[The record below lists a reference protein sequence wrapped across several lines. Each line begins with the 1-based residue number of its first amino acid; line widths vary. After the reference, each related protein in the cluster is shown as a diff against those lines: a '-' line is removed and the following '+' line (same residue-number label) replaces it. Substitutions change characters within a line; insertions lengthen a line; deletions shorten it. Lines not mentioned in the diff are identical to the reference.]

1 MTTFANIRLDAIAP
15 SLTNPRKTFDPAR
28 LDELTASIKA
38 SGVHQ
43 PVLLRPLPA
52 DRLQDTAHL
61 SPRPEF
67 ELVAGERR
75 WRASKAAGL
84 DTIPAM
90 VRAMTDEEV
99 LEIQVVEN
107 LQRDDLTALE
117 EAQGYEVL
125 MNHSGITAEQVAE
138 KIGKSRTYVFN
149 RLKLMDLGQDG
160 REALRMGMLDAS
172 KALLLARIPDTTL
185 QVKALQ
191 EILRP
196 NHPEGVMS
204 ARMAGDWIRSRY
216 MLKLEQAPFNMS
228 DTSFVQGSCS
238 GCLKRTGAAPDIF
251 ADVKGADVCT
261 DPSCYDN
268 KVQVHR
274 TRVRDALEA
283 DGHTVIDEREAK
295 EIMPYAMSALV
306 GYARLDDNRDSP
318 TDRTLRE
325 ELASVLESGELKP
338 VMVANPHKEGELI
351 ACIPEE
357 EVTRWLTKAGRKEA
371 VKAAKQASEA
381 DQAHDAE
388 RHERELKE
396 EYETGWRLRVV
407 REIKDGLLADS
418 DCKIPRQVQR
428 ILAERALE
436 SLYTELQANMAD
448 LLSLN
453 KDTSGMANDERLND
467 WLSTVA
473 LGNDPEWVVSDALL
487 LIEAVG
493 DSGWNRYNPSHWASQ
508 TADNNVMLAMADA
521 RDIDID
527 AIKSALQAEMTE
539 REAQK
544 AAEKQAALDAAK
556 APLPLAPAAQANG
569 VRGEAKAKK
578 AKGKK
583 TPADAGAGLGRL
595 SAQEAMQGI
604 ADALQDD
611 EAPDAARRSEA
622 ISGADAPGEG
632 VGPASRPD
640 GAAQNGQR
648 WPFGLAS
655 KSDPSAQAEAGGATP
670 SLASQAGAV
679 DQADGASVM
688 GEQEVLGVGS
698 RVRVIFDSPTFKGK
712 VGTVSAI
719 NSKGT
724 ASIALDGFESEFT
737 FQVGEFEWVEGGAA

>member
-1 MTTFANIRLDAIAP
+1 MTTFATPRLDAIAP

-43 PVLLRPLPA
+43 PVLLRPLPP
-52 DRLQDTAHL
+52 DRLQDTAHQ

-90 VRAMTDEEV
+90 VRAMTDDEV

-125 MNHSGITAEQVAE
+125 MQHSGITAEQVAE

-274 TRVRDALEA
+274 SRVRDQFEA
-283 DGHTVIDEREAK
+283 SGHTVIDEREAK
-295 EIMPYAMSALV
+295 EIMPYAMSALE

-325 ELASVLESGELKP
+325 ELASVLDSGELKP

-396 EYETGWRLRVV
+396 EF
-407 REIKDGLLADS
+407 
-418 DCKIPRQVQR
+418 
-428 ILAERALE
+428 ERAWRRK
-436 SLYTELQANMAD
+436 AVD
-448 LLSLN
+448 LLPN
-453 KDTSGMANDERLND
+453 GIAC
-467 WLSTVA
+467 
-473 LGNDPEWVVSDALL
+473 GGGGSDALSDALMHRLAQEVIVDYLDETACKHICEMMGLGEVAPEQAVLDWVATCANGHGGWSLADALTILLAKRDERYFKWSKDEDQENHCL
-487 LIEAVG
+487 LIAL
-493 DSGWNRYNPSHWASQ
+493 
-508 TADNNVMLAMADA
+508 ADCGLKVDE
-521 RDIDID
+521 
-527 AIKSALQAEMTE
+527 IKAEVQAKMTE

-569 VRGEAKAKK
+569 GRGEAKAKK
-578 AKGKK
+578 GKGKNS
-583 TPADAGAGLGRL
+583 PAGASAQPAHL

-604 ADALQDD
+604 ADALQGD

-640 GAAQNGQR
+640 GAAQTVG
-648 WPFGLAS
+648 GGAVDAAHDA
-655 KSDPSAQAEAGGATP
+655 DPGAQAEAGGATP
-670 SLASQAGAV
+670 SLVSQAAAV

-688 GEQEVLGVGS
+688 GEREALIVGD
-698 RVRVIFDSPTFKGK
+698 RVRVIYDSPTFKDK
-712 VGTVSAI
+712 VGVIAAI

-724 ASIALDGFESEFT
+724 ASIALDGMASEYTFEA
-737 FQVGEFEWVEGGAA
+737 GEFERVEGGAA

>member
-1 MTTFANIRLDAIAP
+1 MTTFATPRLDAITP
-15 SLTNPRKTFDPAR
+15 SPTNPRKTFDPAR

-43 PVLLRPLPA
+43 PVLLRPLPP
-52 DRLQDTAHL
+52 DRLQDTAHQ

-84 DTIPAM
+84 ETIPAM
-90 VRAMTDEEV
+90 VRAMTDDEV

-125 MNHSGITAEQVAE
+125 MQHSGITAEQVAE

-204 ARMAGDWIRSRY
+204 ARMAGEWIRSRY
-216 MLKLEQAPFNMS
+216 MLKLEQAPFGMD

-274 TRVRDALEA
+274 TRVRDALEES
-283 DGHTVIDEREAK
+283 GHTVIDEREAK

-318 TDRTLRE
+318 TDRSLRE
-325 ELASVLESGELKP
+325 ELASVLDSGELKP

-371 VKAAKQASEA
+371 VKAAKQASEV
-381 DQAHDAE
+381 DQARNLE
-388 RHERELKE
+388 KHERELKE
-396 EYETGWRLRVV
+396 EF
-407 REIKDGLLADS
+407 
-418 DCKIPRQVQR
+418 
-428 ILAERALE
+428 ERAWRRK
-436 SLYTELQANMAD
+436 AVD
-448 LLSLN
+448 LLPNGIVCVGGGGSKEL
-453 KDTSGMANDERLND
+453 
-467 WLSTVA
+467 
-473 LGNDPEWVVSDALL
+473 SDALMHRLAQEVIGEYLNEADCKHICELMGLGEVAPEQAVLDWVATCANGHGGWSVAEVLTILLAKRDARYYLHTCEENQENHCL
-487 LIEAVG
+487 LIALNDCGLKVDE
-493 DSGWNRYNPSHWASQ
+493 
-508 TADNNVMLAMADA
+508 
-521 RDIDID
+521 
-527 AIKSALQAEMTE
+527 IKAEVQAEMTE

-583 TPADAGAGLGRL
+583 TPANAGAGLGRL

-604 ADALQDD
+604 ADALQGD

-640 GAAQNGQR
+640 GAAQTVG
-648 WPFGLAS
+648 GDS
-655 KSDPSAQAEAGGATP
+655 VDPAHDADPAAQAEAGGATP
-670 SLASQAGAV
+670 SLVSQAGAV
-679 DQADGASVM
+679 DQAGGASVM
-688 GEQEVLGVGS
+688 GEREALIVGD
-698 RVRVIFDSPTFKGK
+698 RVRVIYDSPTFKDK
-712 VGTVSAI
+712 VGVIAAI

-724 ASIALDGFESEFT
+724 ASIALDGMASEYTFEA
-737 FQVGEFEWVEGGAA
+737 GEFERVEGGAA

>member
-1 MTTFANIRLDAIAP
+1 MTTFATPRLDAIAP

-43 PVLLRPLPA
+43 PVLLRPLPPN
-52 DRLQDTAHL
+52 RLQDTAHL

-125 MNHSGITAEQVAE
+125 MQHSGITAEQVAE

-216 MLKLEQAPFNMS
+216 MLKLEQAPFNMG

-274 TRVRDALEA
+274 TRVRDALEE
-283 DGHTVIDEREAK
+283 DGHKVIDEREAK
-295 EIMPYAMSALV
+295 EIMPYAMSAVV
-306 GYARLDDNRDSP
+306 GYARLDDHRDSP
-318 TDRTLRE
+318 TDRSLRE
-325 ELASVLESGELKP
+325 ELASVLDSGELKP
-338 VMVANPHKEGELI
+338 VMVANPHKDGELI

-357 EVTRWLTKAGRKEA
+357 EMARWLTKAGRKEA
-371 VKAAKQASEA
+371 VKAAKKASEA

-388 RHERELKE
+388 RRERELKE
-396 EYETGWRLRVV
+396 EF
-407 REIKDGLLADS
+407 
-418 DCKIPRQVQR
+418 
-428 ILAERALE
+428 ERAWRRK
-436 SLYTELQANMAD
+436 AVD
-448 LLSLN
+448 LLPNGIVCCGGGGS
-453 KDTSGMANDERLND
+453 A
-467 WLSTVA
+467 A
-473 LGNDPEWVVSDALL
+473 LSDALMRRLAEEVIEYLNEADCKHICELMGLGEVAPEQAVLDWVATCANGHSSWSIAEALTILLAKRDERYFKFSKDEDQENHCL
-487 LIEAVG
+487 LIALDDCGLKVDE
-493 DSGWNRYNPSHWASQ
+493 
-508 TADNNVMLAMADA
+508 
-521 RDIDID
+521 
-527 AIKSALQAEMTE
+527 IKAEVQFEMTE

-544 AAEKQAALDAAK
+544 AAEKQAALESAK

-578 AKGKK
+578 GKGKK
-583 TPADAGAGLGRL
+583 TPADAVAGLGRL

-604 ADALQDD
+604 ADALQGD
-611 EAPDAARRSEA
+611 EA
-622 ISGADAPGEG
+622 
-632 VGPASRPD
+632 GPASRPCT
-640 GAAQNGQR
+640 
-648 WPFGLAS
+648 LV
-655 KSDPSAQAEAGGATP
+655 
-670 SLASQAGAV
+670 SQAGAV

-688 GEQEVLGVGS
+688 GEREALIVGD
-698 RVRVIFDSPTFKGK
+698 RVRVIYDSPTFKDK
-712 VGTVSAI
+712 VGVIAAI

-724 ASIALDGFESEFT
+724 ASIALDGMASEYTFEA
-737 FQVGEFEWVEGGAA
+737 GEFERVEGGAA

>member
-1 MTTFANIRLDAIAP
+1 MTTFATPRLDAIAP
-15 SLTNPRKTFDPAR
+15 SPTNPRKTFDPAR

-43 PVLLRPLPA
+43 PVLLRPLPP
-52 DRLQDTAHL
+52 DRLQDTAHQ

-84 DTIPAM
+84 ETIPAM

-125 MNHSGITAEQVAE
+125 MQHSGITAEQVAE

-204 ARMAGDWIRSRY
+204 ARMAGEWIRSRY

-274 TRVRDALEA
+274 TRVRDALEES
-283 DGHTVIDEREAK
+283 GHTVIDEREAK
-295 EIMPYAMSALV
+295 EIMPYAMSALE
-306 GYARLDDNRDSP
+306 GYARLDDASDSP

-325 ELASVLESGELKP
+325 ELASVLASGELKP

-388 RHERELKE
+388 KHERELKE
-396 EYETGWRLRVV
+396 EYERAWR
-407 REIKDGLLADS
+407 
-418 DCKIPRQVQR
+418 QR
-428 ILAERALE
+428 AV
-436 SLYTELQANMAD
+436 D
-448 LLSLN
+448 LLPKVLACMGDAGLSDNMLHQLAKQELEFMGEADHLAICKLMDLGEVAPKQAVLDWVATCAN
-453 KDTSGMANDERLND
+453 GHGHWPMGQALTIVLAQRDNRYYLHTKDEDQENE
-467 WLSTVA
+467 
-473 LGNDPEWVVSDALL
+473 LL
-487 LIEAVG
+487 LIAL
-493 DSGWNRYNPSHWASQ
+493 
-508 TADNNVMLAMADA
+508 ADCGLKVDE
-521 RDIDID
+521 
-527 AIKSALQAEMTE
+527 IKAEVQAEITE

-544 AAEKQAALDAAK
+544 AAEKQAALESVK

-569 VRGEAKAKK
+569 GRGEAKAKK
-578 AKGKK
+578 GKGKK

-604 ADALQDD
+604 ADALQGD

-622 ISGADAPGEG
+622 ISGADAQGEG

-640 GAAQNGQR
+640 GAAQTVG
-648 WPFGLAS
+648 GGAVDAAHDA
-655 KSDPSAQAEAGGATP
+655 DPGAQADAGGATP

-679 DQADGASVM
+679 DQETGASVM
-688 GEQEVLGVGS
+688 GEREALGVGD
-698 RVRVIFDSPTFKGK
+698 RVRITMPGGTIFDGK
-712 VGTVSAI
+712 LGVIAAI
-719 NSKGT
+719 NSHGT
-724 ASIALDGFESEFT
+724 ASIALDGMASEYMFDA
-737 FQVGEFEWVEGGAA
+737 GEFERVEGGAA

>member
-1 MTTFANIRLDAIAP
+1 MTTFATPRLDAIAP

-43 PVLLRPLPA
+43 PVLLRPLPP
-52 DRLQDTAHL
+52 DRLQDTAHQ

-84 DTIPAM
+84 EAIPAM

-125 MNHSGITAEQVAE
+125 MQHSGITAEQVAE

-274 TRVRDALEA
+274 TRVRDALEES
-283 DGHTVIDEREAK
+283 GHTVIDEREAK
-295 EIMPYAMSALV
+295 EIMPYAMSALE
-306 GYARLDDNRDSP
+306 GYARLDNASDSP

-325 ELASVLESGELKP
+325 ELASVLASGELKP

-357 EVTRWLTKAGRKEA
+357 DVQRWLTKAGRKEA

-388 RHERELKE
+388 KHERELKV
-396 EYETGWRLRVV
+396 EYERAWR
-407 REIKDGLLADS
+407 
-418 DCKIPRQVQR
+418 QR
-428 ILAERALE
+428 AV
-436 SLYTELQANMAD
+436 D
-448 LLSLN
+448 LLP
-453 KDTSGMANDERLND
+453 SGI
-467 WLSTVA
+467 VC
-473 LGNDPEWVVSDALL
+473 GGGGSDALSDALMRRLAQEVVDEYLNEDECKHICEMMGLGEVAPEQAVLDWVATCANGHGGWSVADALTILLAKRDARYYSHTKDDDQENHCL
-487 LIEAVG
+487 LIALDDCGLKVDE
-493 DSGWNRYNPSHWASQ
+493 
-508 TADNNVMLAMADA
+508 
-521 RDIDID
+521 
-527 AIKSALQAEMTE
+527 IKAQVRAEITE

-544 AAEKQAALDAAK
+544 AAEKQIALDAAK
-556 APLPLAPAAQANG
+556 APLPLAPAAQASG
-569 VRGEAKAKK
+569 ARGEAKAKK
-578 AKGKK
+578 AKAKKAKGKK
-583 TPADAGAGLGRL
+583 PPADAGAGLGRL
-595 SAQEAMQGI
+595 SAQEARQGI
-604 ADALQDD
+604 ADALQGD

-640 GAAQNGQR
+640 AAAQTVG
-648 WPFGLAS
+648 GGAV
-655 KSDPSAQAEAGGATP
+655 DAAHDADTGAQAEAGGATP
-670 SLASQAGAV
+670 SLVSHAGAV
-679 DQADGASVM
+679 DQEAGASVK
-688 GEQEVLGVGS
+688 GEQGPVVIGD
-698 RVRVIFDSPTFKGK
+698 RVRITFDSPTFKDK
-712 VGTVSAI
+712 LGTVAAI
-719 NSKGT
+719 TREGK
-724 ASIALDGFESEFT
+724 ASVAVDGMGSEYIFEA
-737 FQVGEFEWVEGGAA
+737 GEFERVEGGAA

>member
-1 MTTFANIRLDAIAP
+1 MTTFATPRLDAIAP

-43 PVLLRPLPA
+43 PVLLRPLPPN
-52 DRLQDTAHL
+52 RLEDTAHL

-84 DTIPAM
+84 ETIPAM

-125 MNHSGITAEQVAE
+125 MQHSGITAEQVAE

-172 KALLLARIPDTTL
+172 KALLLARIPDTAL

-274 TRVRDALEA
+274 SRVRDALEES
-283 DGHTVIDEREAK
+283 GHTVIDEREAK

-318 TDRTLRE
+318 TDRSLRE

-357 EVTRWLTKAGRKEA
+357 EVQRWLTKAGRKEA
-371 VKAAKQASEA
+371 VKAAKQADEV
-381 DQAHDAE
+381 DQARNFE
-388 RHERELKE
+388 KHERELKD
-396 EYETGWRLRVV
+396 EYERAWRRKAV
-407 REIKDGLLADS
+407 
-418 DCKIPRQVQR
+418 
-428 ILAERALE
+428 
-436 SLYTELQANMAD
+436 D
-448 LLSLN
+448 LLPNGIVCAGAGQSRDL
-453 KDTSGMANDERLND
+453 
-467 WLSTVA
+467 
-473 LGNDPEWVVSDALL
+473 SDALMHRLAEEVVGEYLDEADCKHICELMGLGEVAPEQAVLDWVATCANGHGGWSVADALTILLAKRDARYYSYTKDDDQENQCL
-487 LIEAVG
+487 LIAL
-493 DSGWNRYNPSHWASQ
+493 
-508 TADNNVMLAMADA
+508 ADCGLKVDE
-521 RDIDID
+521 
-527 AIKSALQAEMTE
+527 IKAEVRAEITE

-544 AAEKQAALDAAK
+544 AAEKQAALESAK

-569 VRGEAKAKK
+569 GRGEAKAKK

-604 ADALQDD
+604 ADALQGD

-640 GAAQNGQR
+640 GAAQKVGGGAVDAAHDAG
-648 WPFGLAS
+648 PG
-655 KSDPSAQAEAGGATP
+655 AQADAGGATP
-670 SLASQAGAV
+670 SLVSHAGAV

-688 GEQEVLGVGS
+688 GEREALIVGD
-698 RVRVIFDSPTFKGK
+698 RVRVIYNSPAFKDK
-712 VGTVSAI
+712 VGVIAAI

-724 ASIALDGFESEFT
+724 ASIALDGLASEYTFEA
-737 FQVGEFEWVEGGAA
+737 GEFERVEGGAA